1 MSFLTDHLLTIIV
14 LAPFLAFLVLLALP
28 PERKTAA
35 RVTAL
40 VGGSISLIGSVAA
53 CCIYYFGKLEDFQF
67 KESLTWIPG
76 FNINYSVGAD
86 GISLVMLLL
95 TGIIIVAGV
104 FASWTVENRTKEY
117 LCLLMFLV
125 TGVFGVFV
133 SLDLFFLFLF
143 YEIAVLPMYLLIG
156 IWGAGRK
163 EYAAMKLTLYLML
176 GSAFILTGILALY
189 FLGPHTFDMLE
200 LSELKVGES
209 LGFGVGAQRMLFL
222 AFYLGFGVLAGIFPF
237 HTWSPD
243 GHASAPTA
251 VSMLHAGVLMKL
263 GAYGV
268 IRTCVAMFPAATI
281 RELMPYVAII
291 ACINI
296 VYGAFSAMGQ
306 KDLKYV
312 IAYSSVSHMGVVML
326 GIASMNAVSL
336 SGAVMQMFSH
346 GIMTGLFFA
355 LVGLIYEK
363 THTRDITI
371 MGGFAKLM
379 PGIAVAFTVGG
390 LASFGLPLTSGFVA
404 ESLVFFGTFK
414 PYPVVTAVAITGIV
428 ITAVYVLR
436 LVQRV
441 FLGDTPEQWKGLTD
455 ARKTEWVALG
465 SLTALL
471 VIVGIFPSPLID
483 LINEGLRVLHLLK

>member
-1 MSFLTDHLLTIIV
+1 MSFFVDHILSIIV
-14 LAPFLAFLVLLALP
+14 LAPFAAFLVLLVLP
-28 PERKTAA
+28 PENKTAA

-53 CCIYYFGKLEDFQF
+53 CSIYYFGKLEDYQF
-67 KESLTWIPG
+67 KESLAWIPG

-104 FASWTVENRTKEY
+104 FASWTVENRAKEY

-176 GSAFILTGILALY
+176 GSAFILAGILALY
-189 FLGPHTFDMLE
+189 YFGPKHTFDMIE
-200 LSELKVGES
+200 LSKGTG
-209 LGFGVGAQRMLFL
+209 LGIEIQRMLFL

-268 IRTCVAMFPAATI
+268 IRLCFMMSDEV
-281 RELMPYVAII
+281 RSSLMPYVAII

-326 GIASMNAVSL
+326 GIAGANALSV

-363 THTRDITI
+363 THTRDITV

-379 PGIAVAFTVGG
+379 PGIAVAFTIGG

-414 PYPVVTAVAITGIV
+414 VYPVVTAIAITGIV
-428 ITAVYVLR
+428 ITAVYILR

-441 FLGDTPEQWKGLTD
+441 FLGATPEKWQGLTD

-465 SLTALL
+465 SLSAILL
-471 VIVGIFPSPLID
+471 IVGTYPAPLIN
-483 LINEGLRVLHLLK
+483 LINEGLKVLKLQ